1 MAKTTGADS
10 QVIYR
15 GEIKWE
21 SPQTKAKNNLNVTA
35 KMDSKIRLKC
45 KDDYNKRGGALG
57 YVECALEGIFKEIV
71 ETLPPPPAVVASS
84 KQEGEPV

>member
-1 MAKTTGADS
+1 
-10 QVIYR
+10 
-15 GEIKWE
+15 
-21 SPQTKAKNNLNVTA
+21 
-35 KMDSKIRLKC
+35 MDSKIRLKC

-71 ETLPPPPAVVASS
+71 ETLPPPPPPPAVVASS

>member
-1 MAKTTGADS
+1 
-10 QVIYR
+10 
-15 GEIKWE
+15 
-21 SPQTKAKNNLNVTA
+21 
-35 KMDSKIRLKC
+35 MDSKIRLKC

-71 ETLPPPPAVVASS
+71 ETPPPLPPAVDVSP